1 MAKNE
6 KIGKPT
12 EDVRKLGEK
21 AESVIG
27 KIPQNMRKLLVV
39 SLIALIIFFSI
50 ISYLFFKHS
59 SSLSSINELEY
70 RRISR
75 CLDGRRWIAS
85 EYELGEL
92 REFVFHDA
100 TGIASTG
107 FSKESIF
114 LFLEGNSYSISISF
128 SFDCGKIIANG
139 YESLSLFYATSEK
152 KVGEAIV
159 LETKG
164 RTVVL
169 YPEK

>member
-12 EDVRKLGEK
+12 EEARRLGEK
-21 AESVIG
+21 AESIIDR
-27 KIPQNMRKLLVV
+27 IPRNKRSLLVLFAIV
-39 SLIALIIFFSI
+39 LIIFSSI
-50 ISYLFFKHS
+50 VGYLFFKES
-59 SSLSSINELEY
+59 SSLSTISELEY
-70 RRISR
+70 RRVSR
-75 CLDGRRWIAS
+75 YLNGRRWIVS

-159 LETKG
+159 LETNG
-164 RTVVL
+164 RTIVF

>member
-1 MAKNE
+1 
-6 KIGKPT
+6 
-12 EDVRKLGEK
+12 
-21 AESVIG
+21 
-27 KIPQNMRKLLVV
+27 
-39 SLIALIIFFSI
+39 
-50 ISYLFFKHS
+50 
-59 SSLSSINELEY
+59 
-70 RRISR
+70 
-75 CLDGRRWIAS
+75 
-85 EYELGEL
+85 LGEL

-114 LFLEGNSYSISISF
+114 LFLEGKGYSISISF
-128 SFDCGKIIANG
+128 SFDEKKIAANG
-139 YESLSLFYATSEK
+139 YDDIFLHYAASEK